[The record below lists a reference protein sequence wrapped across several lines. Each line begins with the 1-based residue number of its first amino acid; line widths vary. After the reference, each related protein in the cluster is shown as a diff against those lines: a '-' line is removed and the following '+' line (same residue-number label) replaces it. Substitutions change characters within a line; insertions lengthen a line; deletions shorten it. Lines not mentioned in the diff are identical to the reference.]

1 MALKIFFYINE
12 IYKINNSKIKISI
25 LWKKIWSL
33 TKNIS
38 LPKLFL
44 NKRVKL
50 KKKELKFIKTS

>member
-1 MALKIFFYINE
+1 MALKKMKNE